1 MTAGEGRTTA
11 EAEIRALIEAQAE
24 AIRAK
29 DPEGSAASYAPDV
42 VLFDVV
48 NPLRSRGSDTAR
60 KRLAEWFAS
69 FQGPIGYEVRELAI
83 AAGEDVAFCHSLKRV
98 SATTLTGQRLDMWWR
113 ATICLRKVDGAW
125 RATHEHASVPFEVAS
140 GRASLDLEP

>member
-24 AIRAK
+24 GIRAK
-29 DPEGSAASYAPDV
+29 DPEGSVASYAPDV

-60 KRLAEWFAS
+60 KRLAE
-69 FQGPIGYEVRELAI
+69 
-83 AAGEDVAFCHSLKRV
+83 
-98 SATTLTGQRLDMWWR
+98 
-113 ATICLRKVDGAW
+113 
-125 RATHEHASVPFEVAS
+125 
-140 GRASLDLEP
+140 